1 MTEQIQDW
9 LGYLEERED
18 DTMTD
23 TIRSNSKTGRPCG
36 DDSFI
41 QTIEDIVGRKLKA
54 LPKGRPR
61 KAK

>member
-9 LGYLEERED
+9 LGYLEEGEND
-18 DTMTD
+18 AIVDA
-23 TIRSNSKTGRPCG
+23 IRNNSKTGRPCG